1 MAASLR
7 TAIDGAR
14 ASAVPSSVSL
24 PRARVVM
31 ALARIEAR
39 KMIRHPAFLLTM
51 AFGLLL
57 LRGAIGVG
65 AGDGGL
71 IVNLVWLTAGIAVGS
86 LIGAALTANVA
97 ALRARRD
104 HLLELFGSL
113 PSPAEA
119 RTAAVLGGVL
129 FGLGG
134 LGVVIAGLAWF
145 GLDRFEDTASETDL
159 FLAMQYLLSLLA
171 LGALGVAV
179 ARWIP
184 SVLGGPLVVIAHVF
198 TGIIWVVP
206 WIAPTGSGIGRAWH
220 LAYLGAVIVGFAG
233 LAFLRDRRTVVRA
246 LVVVAGF
253 SLAVIAAVQ
262 QTPPGGY

>member
-14 ASAVPSSVSL
+14 ASAVPSSRSL
-24 PRARVVM
+24 PRARVVA

-39 KMIRHPAFLLTM
+39 KMLRHPVFLLSV

-57 LRGAIGVG
+57 LRGLVG
-65 AGDGGL
+65 LNSGEGGL
-71 IVNLVWLTAGIAVGS
+71 VVNLVWLVAGVAVGS
-86 LIGAALTANVA
+86 LIGGVLTANVA
-97 ALRARRD
+97 ALRPRRD

-119 RTAAVLGGVL
+119 RTAGVL
-129 FGLGG
+129 AGVVVGLGG
-134 LGVVIAGLAWF
+134 FAVVVGGLAWF
-145 GLDRFEDTASETDL
+145 GLERIEDAAAANDL
-159 FLAMQYLLSLLA
+159 FLAVQYPLSVLA

-206 WIAPTGSGIGRAWH
+206 WIATTDSGIARGWH
-220 LAYLGAVIVGFAG
+220 LAYLGAVIVGFTA
-233 LAFLRDRRTVVRA
+233 LAFLRDRRTVLRA
-246 LVVVAGF
+246 LVVVGAF
-253 SLAVIAAVQ
+253 ALAVVAATQ

>member
-24 PRARVVM
+24 PRVRVVM

-57 LRGAIGVG
+57 LRGAIGVA

-71 IVNLVWLTAGIAVGS
+71 IVNLAWLTAGIAVGS
-86 LIGAALTANVA
+86 LIGAVLTANVA

-119 RTAAVLGGVL
+119 RTAGVLGGVL

-145 GLDRFEDTASETDL
+145 GLDRFEDTTSEADL
-159 FLAMQYLLSLLA
+159 FLAVQYPLSVLA

-206 WIAPTGSGIGRAWH
+206 WIATTGSGVGRGWH
-220 LAYLGAVIVGFAG
+220 LAYLGAVIVGFAA
-233 LAFLRDRRTVVRA
+233 LAFLRDRRTVLRA
-246 LVVVAGF
+246 LVVFTALALATIAG
-253 SLAVIAAVQ
+253 LQ

>member
-1 MAASLR
+1 M
-7 TAIDGAR
+7 
-14 ASAVPSSVSL
+14 V
-24 PRARVVM
+24 
-31 ALARIEAR
+31 
-39 KMIRHPAFLLTM
+39 RHPAFLLTM

-57 LRGAIGVG
+57 LARGGRRGCRRRRSPSSTSCGSLPA
-65 AGDGGL
+65 
-71 IVNLVWLTAGIAVGS
+71 IAVGS
-86 LIGAALTANVA
+86 LIGAVLTANVA

-113 PSPAEA
+113 PSPRRRA
-119 RTAAVLGGVL
+119 RPACWAASCSAS
-129 FGLGG
+129 GG

-145 GLDRFEDTASETDL
+145 GLDRFEDTASETDF
-159 FLAMQYLLSLLA
+159 FLAVQYLLSLLA

-198 TGIIWVVP
+198 TGIIWIVP
-206 WIAPTGSGIGRAWH
+206 WIAPTGSGIAPAWH

-246 LVVVAGF
+246 LAVVSPA
-253 SLAVIAAVQ
+253 SRS
-262 QTPPGGY
+262 P